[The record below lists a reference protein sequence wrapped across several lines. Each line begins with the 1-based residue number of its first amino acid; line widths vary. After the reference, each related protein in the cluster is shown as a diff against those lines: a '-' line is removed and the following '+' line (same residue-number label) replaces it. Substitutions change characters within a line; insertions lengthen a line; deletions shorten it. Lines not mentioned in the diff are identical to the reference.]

1 MSSFSRKM
9 MHVKENITVFDFE
22 NKENALIHMVF
33 DGSDMIFPKDDLNL
47 KEMMIV
53 YDKQE

>member
-1 MSSFSRKM
+1 M

-33 DGSDMIFPKDDLNL
+33 DGSEMIFPKDDLNL